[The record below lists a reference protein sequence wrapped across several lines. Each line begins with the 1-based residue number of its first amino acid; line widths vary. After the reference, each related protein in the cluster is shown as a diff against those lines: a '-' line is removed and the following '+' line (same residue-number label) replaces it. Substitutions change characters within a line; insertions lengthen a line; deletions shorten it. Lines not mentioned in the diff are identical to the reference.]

1 MNKYYVM
8 NLDLVDSKKLDEDE
22 RYNVQNKLLRVVGII
37 NMLYSDFLVKD
48 FNVSA
53 GDSAQGIFK
62 TLVSTY
68 NAYLLIEN
76 LMYPQK
82 IRAGIGYGSLNYM
95 MLNTYVDKD
104 SNIYDGTAF
113 HLARKALEKAKKN
126 KLSIYI
132 ETENENDE
140 IVNSLLDDN
149 ELIKH
154 TKTREVIST
163 VINLISPQREDK
175 IGVDQDYYDKINPF
189 LVSLKESYKFT
200 KEDLKFNNKTIL
212 IESKDEVSNYY
223 DSIDAI
229 VLDKYNYKIDY
240 SIRLFLVSF
249 TGSTDQNISSII
261 RVGNME
267 QIRKR
272 TLAKANMLKVLYE
285 KDK

>member
-82 IRAGIGYGSLNYM
+82 IRAGIGYGSLNTM

-212 IESKDEVSNYY
+212 FESKDEVSNYY